1 MRSREGAVTGDEW
14 AMDGGGPAFVP
25 LPQIIAS
32 TAYQIREKLDGAT
45 VKRYATAMRA
55 GVRFPPVVLT
65 RIDGGEGLFLI
76 DGHHR
81 YRAAQRAGMRG
92 LEAEIRDLTP
102 SDAGW
107 EAAKANLQNGLPL
120 RKRKEVR
127 AVFDAYMAA
136 RRYRKGPGGRGIK
149 SLREISADL
158 GGIVSHSG
166 VARWLKRDHR
176 HLWDHHFRGEAGDA
190 GDGAVD
196 HKAIHERQCL
206 NAAREA
212 IDTLKAALRPLPRE
226 SREGLLRDLDASL
239 RGDPEG
245 AAGGDEGDE
254 F

>member
-1 MRSREGAVTGDEW
+1 MRSREGAFTGDEW
-14 AMDGGGPAFVP
+14 VMDGGGPALVP
-25 LPQIIAS
+25 LQQIIAS
-32 TAYQIREKLDGAT
+32 PAYQIREKLDGAT
-45 VKRYATAMRA
+45 VKRYATAMRE
-55 GVRFPPVVLT
+55 GVRFPPVVLA

-158 GGIVSHSG
+158 GGIVSHSC
-166 VARWLKRDHR
+166 VARWLKKDHR
-176 HLWDHHFRGEAGDA
+176 YLWDNHYRGEARHAEEGE
-190 GDGAVD
+190 VD
-196 HKAIHERQCL
+196 HKAIRERHCL

-212 IDTLKAALRPLPRE
+212 IDTLGAALRSLSGE
-226 SREGLLRDLDASL
+226 HREGLLRDLDAIV

-245 AAGGDEGDE
+245 AAAGDEGDE